1 MIDDIKKSYIRI
13 NKINKPNPINRR
25 KIVYDLNQ
33 GNYKMNNSNNGSDRW
48 NFSNRINYND
58 HKVKSI
64 HVEDDVGR
72 N

>member
-1 MIDDIKKSYIRI
+1 
-13 NKINKPNPINRR
+13 
-25 KIVYDLNQ
+25 
-33 GNYKMNNSNNGSDRW
+33 MNNSNNGSDRW